1 MLRYP
6 LGSCSSL
13 PHGAR
18 PASAHRV
25 GVAFSKGPELLP
37 FYAHILSVTF
47 PVSPHTN
54 NFSKRKSGFYMY
66 PGSWIPGG
74 TRTIPVLRESC
85 TLHTFTRSYAKMP
98 SHVPYPHPM
107 LRRRAAPR
115 GIAPAPRVAGV
126 PRVAISDLGR
136 AQDAQRTELGRT
148 TLVVART
155 THGSYDVCICV

>member
-47 PVSPHTN
+47 PVLPHTN
-54 NFSKRKSGFYMY
+54 NFFKAQKWLLHV
-66 PGSWIPGG
+66 PWIPGG
-74 TRTIPVLRESC
+74 TRTIPVLRITRILYPAHFYPVLRQNALTC
-85 TLHTFTRSYAKMP
+85 TLPPPYASAARRTARDRPRPPGGGCPPRRDFGFGPRPRRPTDGTRTD
-98 SHVPYPHPM
+98 HVGRCPY
-107 LRRRAAPR
+107 
-115 GIAPAPRVAGV
+115 
-126 PRVAISDLGR
+126 
-136 AQDAQRTELGRT
+136 DARI
-148 TLVVART
+148 V
-155 THGSYDVCICV
+155 

>member
-1 MLRYP
+1 
-6 LGSCSSL
+6 
-13 PHGAR
+13 
-18 PASAHRV
+18 
-25 GVAFSKGPELLP
+25 
-37 FYAHILSVTF
+37 
-47 PVSPHTN
+47 
-54 NFSKRKSGFYMY
+54 MY
-66 PGSWIPGG
+66 PGYREARGLFPFYG
-74 TRTIPVLRESC
+74 LRESC